1 MSIAAG
7 KSNHSVTG
15 MTHPLMGNVRSLVD
29 GCVEANAVLWQN
41 G

>member
-7 KSNHSVTG
+7 KSNHSATG
-15 MTHPLMGNVRSLVD
+15 MTHALMENVRSLEN